1 MSKKILL
8 IEDDAD
14 QIMMYQTALNIG
26 GVASLVATTGES
38 GLAMAKDYQPA
49 VIVLDIVM
57 EGLAGEAVLKKLK
70 ADPATK
76 HIPVIVFTN
85 LDKKRIKEDFL
96 AWGADEFIGKTQ
108 ITPSELVARVKG
120 YLSD

>member
-57 EGLAGEAVLKKLK
+57 EGLTGEAVLKKLK

>member
-38 GLAMAKDYQPA
+38 GLVMAKDYQPA

-57 EGLAGEAVLKKLK
+57 EGLTGEAVLKKLK